1 MQYMQKVTLANTNRN
16 DTLVFN
22 NLFFMASYFIHYHI
36 SKQTEIHMYMFI

>member
-1 MQYMQKVTLANTNRN
+1 MQYVQKVTLENTNRN

-36 SKQTEIHMYMFI
+36 SKQKEIHVYMFI